1 MMFSFRHRLRRQP
14 LACLAATLAA
24 ALVVAGLAFWDKIQ
38 DDAIHNA
45 AKSGDS
51 VKVEAL
57 LNGKA
62 DLIASKN
69 GNGRTALH
77 AAADEGH
84 KNVAKNL
91 VAHGAE
97 VNAKDRD
104 GWTPLHLAA
113 DGGHRDVAELLLA
126 HGAVINARTDIGATP
141 LHLAVYDC
149 RTEIAGL
156 FLAHGAEVNAK
167 VRTAGRLCTWRFLRA
182 AKALPN
188 CSWPTG
194 RMSMPGVK
202 AKERPCM

>member
-84 KNVAKNL
+84 KNVARSWWL
-91 VAHGAE
+91 TGQ
-97 VNAKDRD
+97 RS
-104 GWTPLHLAA
+104 TPK
-113 DGGHRDVAELLLA
+113 
-126 HGAVINARTDIGATP
+126 IG
-141 LHLAVYDC
+141 
-149 RTEIAGL
+149 
-156 FLAHGAEVNAK
+156 
-167 VRTAGRLCTWRFLRA
+167 TAGRLCTWRQ
-182 AKALPN
+182 
-188 CSWPTG
+188 
-194 RMSMPGVK
+194 MGVI
-202 AKERPCM
+202 EM